1 MTRAALTG
9 CFAEMV
15 SGAEDGV
22 DLEQELELAR
32 GLLRAEA
39 DAVGGLP
46 ARLGDDFLTAVGLI
60 VSCVQAH
67 GNVVV
72 AGLGKSGLI
81 GAKISATLASLGIP
95 SQCLHPVEA
104 VHGDLGRL
112 RKQDV
117 AICLSYSGQTEEVVA
132 LAATLRQDGLPII
145 AITRGGNDPDGRATC
160 ALARLATA
168 TLTIGAVDEQ
178 NGLTPAPMCSSTA
191 MLAMGDALALVA
203 SRRMKFTDEDFARRH
218 PGGALGG
225 LLRPVLEVLRFRAGV
240 NLEPIGE
247 KLTVSEALEQAARVE
262 RRPGALLLVG
272 DDGRLTG
279 IFTDADLRRLIL
291 KDPGMLSRP
300 IADVMTRSPGALV
313 DTALVRDAVR
323 MVREFRRDEIPVVD
337 ADGRPVG
344 LLDVQDLV
352 ALKVVEPE

>member
-1 MTRAALTG
+1 M
-9 CFAEMV
+9 
-15 SGAEDGV
+15 

-39 DAVGGLP
+39 EAVAELASGL
-46 ARLGDDFLTAVGLI
+46 GEDFGRAVDLV
-60 VSCVQAH
+60 VSCVRAH

-72 AGLGKSGLI
+72 TGLGKSGLI

-95 SQCLHPVEA
+95 SQSLHPVEA

-132 LAATLRQDGLPII
+132 LAATLRQDGLSVI
-145 AITRGGNDPDGRATC
+145 AITRGRAG

-168 TLTIGAVDEQ
+168 VLTIGDVDER

-191 MLAMGDALALVA
+191 MLALGDALALAA

-225 LLRPVLEVLRFRAGV
+225 LLRPISEVLRFRVGV
-240 NLEPIGE
+240 NLEPISHDV
-247 KLTVSEALEQAARVE
+247 TVAEALEQAARIE
-262 RRPGALLLVG
+262 RRPGALLLVDAAG
-272 DDGRLTG
+272 KLTG

-291 KDPGMLSRP
+291 KDAAMLARP
-300 IADVMTRSPGALV
+300 MREVMTRDPGTLA
-313 DTALVRDAVR
+313 DSALVRDAVA
-323 MVREFRRDEIPVVD
+323 MVREFRRDEIPVVT
-337 ADGRPVG
+337 AEGHPVG

-352 ALKVVEPE
+352 ALKVVELE